1 MMWSGAWIW
10 CRRKMCCEITVVT
23 RGHEKKTT
31 EVRNGVW
38 GVELTCH
45 QLLNVHRI
53 MPFINC
59 LYQNSEI
66 TRSLHICA
74 KGWGKKVSAK
84 ITLGRLQWN
93 TFWKISSSCTNMSTW
108 LFFLKMCHSVIKY
121 KVQIKWLSPH
131 LLWRKALNH
140 PGCFNVST

>member
-1 MMWSGAWIW
+1 MRRRLQKSGKPLTQTQKWGLGSG
-10 CRRKMCCEITVVT
+10 TDT
-23 RGHEKKTT
+23 SPT
-31 EVRNGVW
+31 E
-38 GVELTCH
+38 LLL
-45 QLLNVHRI
+45 LLNVHRI
-53 MPFINC
+53 MPSINC

-66 TRSLHICA
+66 TRSSHICA

-84 ITLGRLQWN
+84 ITLGGLQWN

-131 LLWRKALNH
+131 LLWRKALN
-140 PGCFNVST
+140 PPECFNIST